1 MSGNHRVHHLLLQR
15 FINSYNNREQ
25 RQRTEEI
32 FIGEV
37 ENSEFSENSETSETS
52 EYQFPRFST
61 PSFRFC
67 PIPPAYTQ
75 NRKLGIENLGV
86 SLRHFDQTP
95 SFSNSELSI
104 LHYTQTENSELKT
117 SEFSLR
123 HYGQLTS
130 RFSNSEFSILHYTQT
145 ENLELKTSEFSLKFT
160 RTTIFLLNCNLIKLR
175 VFPTPRF
182 RFCAILQTENSEM
195 KTLEFNQTAL
205 EKTPRFSSP
214 SFPF

>member
-1 MSGNHRVHHLLLQR
+1 MSTEGTRNYVNTPSVRHNFDLAKNELWKWVSGNHSVHHLLLQR

-25 RQRTEEI
+25 RQRTKEI

-37 ENSEFSENSETSETS
+37 ENSEFSETS

-67 PIPPAYTQ
+67 PIPPAHTQ

-117 SEFSLR
+117 SEFSL
-123 HYGQLTS
+123 
-130 RFSNSEFSILHYTQT
+130 
-145 ENLELKTSEFSLKFT
+145 KFT
-160 RTTIFLLNCNLIKLR
+160 RTTIFLLNC
-175 VFPTPRF
+175 VT
-182 RFCAILQTENSEM
+182 
-195 KTLEFNQTAL
+195 
-205 EKTPRFSSP
+205 
-214 SFPF
+214 